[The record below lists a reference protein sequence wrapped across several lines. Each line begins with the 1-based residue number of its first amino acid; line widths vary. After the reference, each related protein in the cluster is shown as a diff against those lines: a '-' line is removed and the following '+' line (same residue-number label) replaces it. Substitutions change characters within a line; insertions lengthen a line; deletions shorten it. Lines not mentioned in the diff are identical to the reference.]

1 MTLRWAGGP
10 APLDSRS
17 LIGSFEHRCPQTQ
30 SSGEHENPITEVAA
44 RDSCKKKRW
53 EKSTQTAQAYSFTF
67 RHYPVLLVS
76 LTFQLTRKRAASGE
90 FIQKFFACAKVFSPK
105 IHEAASWNCEEICLK
120 YMYYLTTINGVVF
133 RVTFVVATCL
143 SWQNSR
149 KAKKKQPATSK
160 KNAKCTTCFY
170 VFLIKSFPHV
180 PSLSSF
186 LRFTCSLRLL
196 IKFQVFHSPFY
207 TFHLALILINGEW

>member
-67 RHYPVLLVS
+67 RHYPALLVS

-105 IHEAASWNCEEICLK
+105 IHEAASWNASIARKYAQNTCIIWHLLTGWCLGW
-120 YMYYLTTINGVVF
+120 L
-133 RVTFVVATCL
+133 L
-143 SWQNSR
+143 SWLHACR
-149 KAKKKQPATSK
+149 GKTVEKLKKKTR
-160 KNAKCTTCFY
+160 N
-170 VFLIKSFPHV
+170 I
-180 PSLSSF
+180 
-186 LRFTCSLRLL
+186 
-196 IKFQVFHSPFY
+196 
-207 TFHLALILINGEW
+207 